1 MAKEAT
7 NTKPS
12 VQIDIYCQAVHKN
25 VYTLEYAGAKKQII
39 DFVIFLSYS
48 FFFLIY
54 TKLLTSIA
62 YQLKQC
68 LWNPS
73 QSVIWWLITTRR
85 NFYLPVHVQIYCDCA
100 MASLL

>member
-7 NTKPS
+7 NPKPS

-48 FFFLIY
+48 FFFLIQN
-54 TKLLTSIA
+54 S
-62 YQLKQC
+62 
-68 LWNPS
+68 
-73 QSVIWWLITTRR
+73 WL
-85 NFYLPVHVQIYCDCA
+85 A
-100 MASLL
+100 